1 MIAPWAKPATVS
13 GPKSL
18 IRPEKFTEGLQ
29 NDEVG
34 AAGDH
39 PATPALRRVTARSGG
54 LDLLVLHC
62 VATLV
67 ELERPHLDQAGVELT
82 GRGEL
87 VRVRDAL
94 VVHRGEVGVEL
105 LRGGVTGVD
114 ALQED
119 VR

>member
-1 MIAPWAKPATVS
+1 MIAPCARPVTVS

-39 PATPALRRVTARSGG
+39 PATPALRRSTAESGG
-54 LDLLVLHC
+54 LDLLVRLR
-62 VATLV
+62 VAARV
-67 ELERPHLDQAGVELT
+67 ELEGPHLDQRRVQLT
-82 GRGEL
+82 RRREL

-94 VVHRGEVGVEL
+94 VVHRGQVVVQL
-105 LRGGVTGVD
+105 LRRRVTRVD
-114 ALQED
+114 TLQED
-119 VR
+119 V